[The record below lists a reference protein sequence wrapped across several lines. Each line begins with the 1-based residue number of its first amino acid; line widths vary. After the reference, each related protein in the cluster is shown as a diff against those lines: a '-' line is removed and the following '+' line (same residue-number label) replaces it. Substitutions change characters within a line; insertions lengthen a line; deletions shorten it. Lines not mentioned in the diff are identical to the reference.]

1 MMENS
6 FNSTGISQNL
16 IDALRKQN
24 ITVPTKIQ
32 TVCIKPLLDGD
43 DVIGC
48 SETGSG
54 KTLAYLLPLF
64 MKINKDDIS
73 NQAVIVSP
81 THELAIQIFKV
92 IEKLSADSGAGITS
106 AQCIGGANIIR
117 QIDKLKKKP
126 HIIVGTAGRILELID
141 KGKISAEISTLII
154 DEADKM
160 LDDMNFDMLLKLIKK
175 LVRTNRQTVLFSAS
189 ITDQTLKRAVKITK
203 NAKIVKTSNEYKIN
217 KDVENF
223 YIETDQ
229 RDKILMLRKIYAAII
244 PQKALVFMNSD
255 DKISELAEK
264 LLFHKLKVA
273 SMHGRFKKLERKQ
286 ALENFRKGD
295 TPFMVSS
302 DISARGLDIKE
313 VDFVINFDMPEESL
327 DYLHRIGR
335 TARAGRKGLAI
346 SLVTPYDMKLLE
358 KHSKRFGFI
367 LKKATLSQGF
377 LNLSK

>member
-16 IDALRKQN
+16 IDALKKQN

-106 AQCIGGANIIR
+106 AQCIGGANIMR

-160 LDDMNFDMLLKLIKK
+160 LDDMNFDMLLKLVKK
-175 LVRTNRQTVLFSAS
+175 LKRTNRQTVLFSAS
-189 ITDQTLKRAVKITK
+189 INKDTVKRAQTITK
-203 NAKIVKTSNEYKIN
+203 DAQFIRTSQAPVINPDIVHC
-217 KDVENF
+217 
-223 YIETDQ
+223 YIECDQ
-229 RDKILMLRKIYAAII
+229 RDKITVLRKIYAALEGR
-244 PQKALVFMNSD
+244 ALVFINAD
-255 DKISELAEK
+255 NNVAELAGK
-264 LLFHKLKVA
+264 LSFHKLKVEA
-273 SMHGRFKKLERKQ
+273 LHGRFKKFERKQ
-286 ALENFRKGD
+286 ALENFRKGASR
-295 TPFMVSS
+295 FLISS
-302 DISARGLDIKE
+302 DIAARGLDIRD
-313 VDFVINFDMPEESL
+313 VDMVINLDIPEIEL
-327 DYLHRIGR
+327 DYLHRSGR
-335 TARAGRKGLAI
+335 TARAGSKGVAI
-346 SLVTPYDMKLLE
+346 SIVTPFEQKVLL
-358 KHSKRFGFI
+358 KYSKSFKFDL
-367 LKKATLSQGF
+367 LKASITKGIF
-377 LNLSK
+377 KIH

>member
-6 FNSTGISQNL
+6 FNETGISPEL
-16 IDALRKQN
+16 INALQKQN
-24 ITVPTKIQ
+24 ITVPAKIQ
-32 TVCIKPLLDGD
+32 FESIKLLLEGN

-64 MKINKDDIS
+64 MKIKKDEIR

-81 THELAIQIFKV
+81 THELAIQIQRV
-92 IEKLSADSGAGITS
+92 IEALITDSGTKITS
-106 AQCIGGANIIR
+106 AQCIGGANIMR

-126 HIIVGTAGRILELID
+126 HIIVGTAGRIIELIEKKRIAVD
-141 KGKISAEISTLII
+141 IETLII

-160 LDDMNFDMLLKLIKK
+160 LDDTNFDVLLKLIKK

-203 NAKIVKTSNEYKIN
+203 DAKIVKTSNEYKIN
-217 KDVENF
+217 KDVEHF
-223 YIETDQ
+223 YIETDS
-229 RDKILMLRKIYAAII
+229 RDKILMLRKIYAAIM

-255 DKISELAEK
+255 DKITELAEK
-264 LLFHKLKVA
+264 LTFHKLKIA

-286 ALENFRKGD
+286 ALDSFRKGD
-295 TPFMVSS
+295 APFMVSS
-302 DISARGLDIKE
+302 DISARGLDIKD
-313 VDFVINFDMPEESL
+313 VDFVINFDMPEDSL

-335 TARAGRKGLAI
+335 TARAGKKGIAI

-358 KHSKRFGFI
+358 KHSKHFGFI
-367 LKKATLSQGF
+367 LKKASLSQGF
-377 LNLSK
+377 LNLSE